1 MAEIREREP
10 RHPAH
15 TGGGYNGRMK
25 RGTTTLDVP
34 DPATVEML
42 RSKTAAERLKIASAM
57 WRSARSILTNILRQ
71 DHPDWDQRRIDL
83 EVASRLSH
91 GSV

>member
-1 MAEIREREP
+1 M
-10 RHPAH
+10 
-15 TGGGYNGRMK
+15 N
-25 RGTTTLDVP
+25 RGTGRFDPP
-34 DPATVEML
+34 DPATLEML
-42 RSKTAAERLKIASAM
+42 RSKTAAERLKIASGM
-57 WRSARSILTNILRQ
+57 WRSARSILTNVLRQ

>member
-1 MAEIREREP
+1 MTREKESFDSP
-10 RHPAH
+10 DQA
-15 TGGGYNGRMK
+15 
-25 RGTTTLDVP
+25 TL
-34 DPATVEML
+34 EML
-42 RSKTAAERLKIASAM
+42 RSKTPAERLKIASGM
-57 WRSARSILTNILRQ
+57 WRSARSILTNLLRQ

>member
-1 MAEIREREP
+1 
-10 RHPAH
+10 
-15 TGGGYNGRMK
+15 MK
-25 RGTTTLDVP
+25 RGTGSFDLPDAATL
-34 DPATVEML
+34 EML
-42 RSKTAAERLKIASAM
+42 RSKTAAERLEIASRM
-57 WRSARSILTNILRQ
+57 WRSARSMLTNILRQ

>member
-1 MAEIREREP
+1 MNRVAD
-10 RHPAH
+10 
-15 TGGGYNGRMK
+15 NF
-25 RGTTTLDVP
+25 DSP
-34 DPATVEML
+34 DPGTIEML
-42 RSKTAAERLKIASAM
+42 RSKTAAERLEIASGM